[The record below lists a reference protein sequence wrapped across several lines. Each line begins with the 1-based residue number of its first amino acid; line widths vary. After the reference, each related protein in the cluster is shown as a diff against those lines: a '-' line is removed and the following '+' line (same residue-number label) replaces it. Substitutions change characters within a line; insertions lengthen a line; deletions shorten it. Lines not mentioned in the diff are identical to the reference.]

1 MLNHI
6 IEQVKEITRFE
17 NHFIHEIKAKGQDI
31 IGGNI
36 FLCKVMRF

>member
-6 IEQVKEITRFE
+6 IEQVTEIARFQ

-31 IGGNI
+31 IDGNV